1 MITAAISFNGA
12 SGCQN
17 DQPSERAVIALQQW
31 LKGDDGAKIIIVASE
46 AEAVEKSA
54 GDTKNFYVWE

>member
-12 SGCQN
+12 SGCQS

-31 LKGDDGAKIIIVASE
+31 LKGDDGAKIIMVASE
-46 AEAVEKSA
+46 AEAIEKSA

>member
-12 SGCQN
+12 SGCQS

-31 LKGDDGAKIIIVASE
+31 LKGDAAPRL
-46 AEAVEKSA
+46 
-54 GDTKNFYVWE
+54 

>member
-17 DQPSERAVIALQQW
+17 DQPSECAVIALQQW
-31 LKGDDGAKIIIVASE
+31 LKGDDGAKIIMVAGR
-46 AEAVEKSA
+46 ARAIEKSA
-54 GDTKNFYVWE
+54 GVQKISM

>member
-1 MITAAISFNGA
+1 MITTAISFNGA

-17 DQPSERAVIALQQW
+17 DQPSECAVIALQQW
-31 LKGDDGAKIIIVASE
+31 LKGDDGAKIIMVASE
-46 AEAVEKSA
+46 AEAIEKSA